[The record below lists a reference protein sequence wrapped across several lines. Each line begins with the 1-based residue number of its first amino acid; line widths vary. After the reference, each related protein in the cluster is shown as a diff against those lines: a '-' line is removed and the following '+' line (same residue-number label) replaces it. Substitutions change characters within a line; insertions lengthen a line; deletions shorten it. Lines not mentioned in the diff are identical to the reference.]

1 MESSSFF
8 YLGANENKWY
18 TMGEIPGGGVK
29 LWPFDSPLIAL
40 RWPPVDCWYACLYF
54 RRLSSALAGPQQIHA
69 FSTRIMRAQC
79 LNRPQEEGGGRHSRP
94 VGGRS
99 CFQWQLYRSR
109 EDSNRQWENQIC
121 TNKQPQI
128 VHSDTIVFQICNIY
142 TKHCDSKH
150 IMVRWKRHKMG
161 QFKQHRLYNMIL
173 LVLWRVFPFLFDKLQ
188 WILKHNQSSLENHQP
203 RLCDSRALNPCPPL
217 EFQMWCLC

>member
-1 MESSSFF
+1 MHVCTSDGCLQHWQAHSKF
-8 YLGANENKWY
+8 
-18 TMGEIPGGGVK
+18 T
-29 LWPFDSPLIAL
+29 PFLHVS
-40 RWPPVDCWYACLYF
+40 WG
-54 RRLSSALAGPQQIHA
+54 LSVW
-69 FSTRIMRAQC
+69 TV
-79 LNRPQEEGGGRHSRP
+79 HSRP